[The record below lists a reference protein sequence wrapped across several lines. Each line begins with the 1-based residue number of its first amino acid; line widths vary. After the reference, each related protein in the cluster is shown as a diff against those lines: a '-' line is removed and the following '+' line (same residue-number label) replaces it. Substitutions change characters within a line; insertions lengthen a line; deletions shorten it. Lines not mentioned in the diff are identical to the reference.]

1 MVDLMAGDTRVFL
14 FHSAD
19 ASADPGGAMEKVNAW
34 LSKDR
39 AGSPYA
45 NLRVQDITITADGA
59 GGVYTTIVCSLG
71 RVSAASSSPAA
82 SASSFG
88 GDMGG
93 GTSGGMGSASGSA
106 GMGASTGATNQDPSA
121 AI

>member
-39 AGSPYA
+39 SGSPYA
-45 NLRVQDITITADGA
+45 NLRVQDISITTDGK

-71 RVSAASSSPAA
+71 RATSAAST
-82 SASSFG
+82 FG
-88 GDMGG
+88 GDTSGAG
-93 GTSGGMGSASGSA
+93 NPSSGGMGNPAGTAAAGSNT
-106 GMGASTGATNQDPSA
+106 GGAHLDPTA